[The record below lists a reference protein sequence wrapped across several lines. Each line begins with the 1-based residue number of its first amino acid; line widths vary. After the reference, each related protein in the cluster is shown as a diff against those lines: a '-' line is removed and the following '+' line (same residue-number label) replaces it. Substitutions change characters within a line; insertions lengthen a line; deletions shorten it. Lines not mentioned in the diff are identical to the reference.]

1 MTRRMLN
8 LSVHMP
14 LDLTQLEFLRGP
26 AAADLLGMALPDDP
40 LAAQKVLRSRC
51 ERGQAT
57 AVATLRRL
65 RTRAIGKFPDRL
77 AKELLATDTL
87 LQQASSL
94 RLGVYV
100 GRRLKALAERAGGAA
115 PAWDLC
121 CGLGADGIGLAMAGL
136 DVCMVDLAAEAVLCA
151 EHNAA
156 AAGVGQQCRTLAD
169 DVTQLTLP
177 GDAVVHVDPDRRGR
191 GRRSVSLTDCRPDEA
206 FLRRLVEETRAGAI
220 KLSPMIG
227 ADEVR
232 GWPDVGVEYVSEDGV
247 CKQMIVW
254 WPGRPAAEA
263 VGEGGGRRWATV
275 VWGAADDP
283 RSVTV
288 FGGLAAVAVRE
299 EPGEWLIEP
308 DAAVIAAHA
317 VDDLAAAEGLW
328 RIEPGLVWLFGDR
341 PVRSPLARSFRVLR
355 VVPGREKTV
364 RRAVAELGGGVV
376 EVKPRGVKMDT
387 DAMQRRLRGRG
398 ERRLVVLWGR
408 VGRAQ
413 RAFLAEAAGER
424 P

>member
-1 MTRRMLN
+1 
-8 LSVHMP
+8 
-14 LDLTQLEFLRGP
+14 
-26 AAADLLGMALPDDP
+26 MALPSDP

-51 ERGQAT
+51 ETGQAA

-65 RTRAIGKFPDRL
+65 RARAVGKFPDRL
-77 AKELLATDTL
+77 AERLLATDTL

-100 GRRLKALAERAGGAA
+100 GRRLKVLAERTGGGAA
-115 PAWDLC
+115 AWDLC

-136 DVCMVDLAAEAVLCA
+136 DVCMVDRDAKALLCA

-156 AAGVGQQCRTLAD
+156 AAGVGDRCGTRAA

-177 GDAVVHVDPDRRGR
+177 GDAVVHVDPDRRAT
-191 GRRSVSLTDCRPDEA
+191 GRRGIRLTDCRPGAE
-206 FLRRLVEETRAGAI
+206 FLRPLVEGTRAGAI
-220 KLSPMIG
+220 KLSPMVP

-232 GWPDVGVEYVSEDGV
+232 DWPDVGVEYVSEHGV
-247 CKQMIVW
+247 CKQMVVW
-254 WPGRPAAEA
+254 WPGSAAAEA
-263 VGEGGGRRWATV
+263 VGEDGGRRWATV
-275 VWGAADDP
+275 VCGAADDP
-283 RSVTV
+283 QSVSI
-288 FGGLAAVAVRE
+288 FGGLALAAVRE
-299 EPGEWLIEP
+299 EPGGWLIEP

-364 RRAVAELGGGVV
+364 RRALAELGGGVV
-376 EVKPRGVKMDT
+376 EVKPRGVRMDT
-387 DAMQRRLRGRG
+387 DVMQRRLRGKG
-398 ERRLVVLWGR
+398 KRRLVVLWGR
-408 VGRAQ
+408 VGRAE
-413 RAFLAEAAGER
+413 RAFLAEPVTGQSSSNRESECRPGSVAGKPGVSEAY
-424 P
+424 